1 MEAPNFADMPA
12 EDLLTLIEEAQ
23 TTLDQKIATEKSD
36 IEERLAKLARLEAR
50 RAGKD
55 MKPKGKPTVAPKPRG
70 RPAHAPKP
78 AEAAEQAPAVASA
91 A

>member
-23 TTLDQKIATEKSD
+23 TALDQKIAAEKAD
-36 IEERLAKLARLEAR
+36 IEERVAKLARLEAR

-55 MKPKGKPTVAPKPRG
+55 VKPSSKPTATAKPRG

-78 AEAAEQAPAVASA
+78 AEPAEQAPAVASA

>member
-23 TTLDQKIATEKSD
+23 TALDQKIATEKAD
-36 IEERLAKLARLEAR
+36 IEERVAKLARLEAR

-55 MKPKGKPTVAPKPRG
+55 VKPKSKPLAPPKPRG
-70 RPAHAPKP
+70 RPASKP
-78 AEAAEQAPAVASA
+78 AEQAEPAPAVASA